1 LRPMTRISYRCK
13 PEPLNC
19 FLSIPSNP
27 SRSWR
32 SLKERKNH
40 SALARRARF
49 ILASLLLPAG
59 FACLARAQQPPL
71 SPSPKQSLPAQP
83 TNGLHAVDV
92 LMSLSSDMQTLAH
105 AIEPAVVKIYSTGLA
120 PVENGDTNRTAFLAQ
135 QRSVG
140 SGVIMDAQG
149 YILTNAHVV
158 QHARTL
164 SVLISDMSGV
174 EAPGNGDRAEPPATA
189 VPARIVGIDTVTD
202 LAVIKV
208 EKPGMRALKFGDS
221 DRVHPGE
228 LVLAFGSPLGLQ
240 DSVSLG
246 VISATNQ
253 QLDSDSPMVYLQTD
267 AAINPGNS
275 GGPLIDMQ
283 GEVVGI
289 NSMIETQSGGNE
301 GVGFSIPSNTARI
314 VYEQLLKY
322 GRPRRGTIGVY
333 PTNLTP
339 VLAQGLGLSRNAGVL
354 IEDVVPDSPADKAG
368 IKINDIVLS
377 ADGRPM
383 RDTKELAL
391 IMFRKRPGETVHL
404 SILSGTITRQIEVLV
419 AQSPRD
425 TASLLDPADT
435 DQYVIPR
442 LGALVLPMTPELA
455 NQFGSQRESGGL
467 LVVARTF
474 GAAADEVNLKTGD
487 ILYFAN
493 TTKLDSVAD
502 LKNFVKALK
511 SGDAVVL
518 QVERNGL
525 LNFLAFRYE
534 E

>member
-1 LRPMTRISYRCK
+1 MPLLRPMK
-13 PEPLNC
+13 
-19 FLSIPSNP
+19 
-27 SRSWR
+27 
-32 SLKERKNH
+32 
-40 SALARRARF
+40 ALTRRARF
-49 ILASLLLPAG
+49 ALASLLLSS
-59 FACLARAQQPPL
+59 ACASSLEAQEPPP
-71 SPSPKQSLPAQP
+71 SPPKQSLPVQP
-83 TNGLHAVDV
+83 ASGLHAVDV
-92 LMSLSSDMQTLAH
+92 LMSLSTDMQTLAH
-105 AIEPAVVKIYSTGLA
+105 SIEPAVVKIYATGLA
-120 PVENGDTNRTAFLAQ
+120 PVENGDSNKTAFLAQ

-158 QHARTL
+158 QHARSL
-164 SVLISDMSGV
+164 SVLVSDMTGAAAVGS
-174 EAPGNGDRAEPPATA
+174 GDRAEPPATA
-189 VPARIVGIDTVTD
+189 VPAHIVGIDTVTD

-208 EKPGMRALKFGDS
+208 EKPGMRALTFGDS

-240 DSVSLG
+240 GSVSLG

-253 QLDSDSPMVYLQTD
+253 QLDPDSPMVYLQTD

-275 GGPLIDMQ
+275 GGPLIDMR

-314 VYEQLLKY
+314 VYQQLVKY

-368 IKINDIVLS
+368 IKIDDIVLS
-377 ADGRPM
+377 ADGRPI

-404 SILSGTITRQIEVLV
+404 SILSGTVTRQIDVPV
-419 AQSPRD
+419 TQSPRD
-425 TASLLDPADT
+425 TAALLDPADT
-435 DQYVIPR
+435 DQYLIPR

-455 NQFGSQRESGGL
+455 SQFGGQRESGGL

-474 GAAADEVNLKTGD
+474 GAAADEVSLKTGD
-487 ILYFAN
+487 VIYFAN
-493 TTKLDSVAD
+493 TTKLNSVAD
-502 LKNFVKALK
+502 LRSFVKDLK

-518 QVERNGL
+518 QIERNGL

>member
-1 LRPMTRISYRCK
+1 LLFAMK
-13 PEPLNC
+13 
-19 FLSIPSNP
+19 
-27 SRSWR
+27 SRSAI
-32 SLKERKNH
+32 L
-40 SALARRARF
+40 SAL
-49 ILASLLLPAG
+49 LVSAG
-59 FACLARAQQPPL
+59 LSGATQQPP
-71 SPSPKQSLPAQP
+71 PVPAQKPPQPAQP
-83 TNGLHAVDV
+83 VSGLHAADV
-92 LMSLSSDMQTLAH
+92 LMGFSSDMESLAH
-105 AIEPAVVKIYSTGLA
+105 ATEPAVVKIYSTGLA
-120 PVENGDTNRTAFLAQ
+120 PVESGDTSRTAFLAQ

-164 SVLISDMSGV
+164 SVLVPDVSGV
-174 EAPGNGDRAEPPATA
+174 VDAGDGNRAEPPATA

-208 EKPGMRALKFGDS
+208 DKPGMRALKFADS

-246 VISATNQ
+246 VISAVNQ
-253 QLDSDSPMVYLQTD
+253 QLDPDSPMVYLQTD

-275 GGPLIDMQ
+275 GGPLIDMH
-283 GEVVGI
+283 GDVVGI

-314 VYEQLLKY
+314 VYEQLVKY
-322 GRPRRGTIGVY
+322 GHPRRGTIGVY

-354 IEDVVPDSPADKAG
+354 IEDVVPDSPADKVG
-368 IKINDIVLS
+368 IKIDDIVLS
-377 ADGRPM
+377 ADGRPI
-383 RDTKELAL
+383 RDTKQLAL
-391 IMFRKRPGETVHL
+391 IMFRKRPGETVQL
-404 SILSGTITRQIEVLV
+404 SILSGTVTRQLDVPV
-419 AQSPRD
+419 TQSPRD
-425 TASLLDPADT
+425 PTNLINPADT
-435 DQYVIPR
+435 DQYLIPG

-455 NQFGSQRESGGL
+455 GQIGSQREPGGL

-487 ILYFAN
+487 ILYYAN
-493 TTKLDSVAD
+493 TMKLSSVAD
-502 LKNFVKALK
+502 LKTFFKGLK
-511 SGDAVVL
+511 SGDPVVL
-518 QVERNGL
+518 QIERNSL
-525 LNFLAFRYE
+525 LTFLSFRFE

>member
-1 LRPMTRISYRCK
+1 VLRPMNRISCRCNL
-13 PEPLNC
+13 EPPQHNDLR
-19 FLSIPSNP
+19 SIPTSP
-27 SRSWR
+27 SRLPHF
-32 SLKERKNH
+32 LKKNH
-40 SALARRARF
+40 KSLIRRVRF
-49 ILASLLLPAG
+49 VLTSLLVSAG
-59 FACLARAQQPPL
+59 CAELVAAQQPPP
-71 SPSPKQSLPAQP
+71 SPPKQSLPAQSAS
-83 TNGLHAVDV
+83 GVHAVDV

-105 AIEPAVVKIYSTGLA
+105 AIEPAVVKIYATGLA
-120 PVENGDTNRTAFLAQ
+120 PVENSDTNRTAFFAQ

-140 SGVIMDAQG
+140 SGVVMDTQG

-164 SVLISDMSGV
+164 NVLVPDMSGV
-174 EAPGNGDRAEPPATA
+174 VAASNGDRAEPPATA
-189 VPARIVGIDTVTD
+189 VPARIIGMDTVTD

-208 EKPGMRALKFGDS
+208 EKSGMRALKFGDS

-253 QLDSDSPMVYLQTD
+253 QLDADSPMVYLQTD

-275 GGPLIDMQ
+275 GGPLVDME

-333 PTNLTP
+333 PTNLSP
-339 VLAQGLGLSRNAGVL
+339 VLAQGLGLSRNTGVL

-368 IKINDIVLS
+368 IKIDDIVLS
-377 ADGRPM
+377 ADGRPI

-404 SILSGTITRQIEVLV
+404 SILRGAATQQIDVPV
-419 AQSPRD
+419 TQSPRD
-425 TASLLDPADT
+425 TTALLDPADT
-435 DQYVIPR
+435 DQYLIPR

-455 NQFGSQRESGGL
+455 SQFGSQRESGGL

-474 GAAADEVNLKTGD
+474 GAAADEVNLKSGD
-487 ILYFAN
+487 ILYYAN
-493 TTKLDSVAD
+493 TTKLDSIAD
-502 LKNFVKALK
+502 LRNFVRGLK

-518 QVERNGL
+518 QIERGGL
-525 LNFLAFRYE
+525 LSFLSFRYE

>member
-1 LRPMTRISYRCK
+1 MPSLLSLHRT
-13 PEPLNC
+13 
-19 FLSIPSNP
+19 FAFAGLSI
-27 SRSWR
+27 
-32 SLKERKNH
+32 
-40 SALARRARF
+40 LAVSGG
-49 ILASLLLPAG
+49 L
-59 FACLARAQQPPL
+59 AQQPPA
-71 SPSPKQSLPAQP
+71 SPPLPISG
-83 TNGLHAVDV
+83 THASDV
-92 LMSLSSDMQTLAH
+92 LMSLSEDMQTLAH
-105 AIEPAVVKIYSTGLA
+105 KMEPSVVKIYATGLA
-120 PVENGDTNRTAFLAQ
+120 PVETGDTNRTAFLAQ

-164 SVLISDMSGV
+164 YVLVPDMTGMLASTGD
-174 EAPGNGDRAEPPATA
+174 ADRAEPPATA
-189 VPARIVGIDTVTD
+189 VPARIVGMDTITD

-208 EKPGMRALKFGDS
+208 ERPGMRALKFGDS

-253 QLDSDSPMVYLQTD
+253 QLDPDSPMVYLQTD

-283 GEVVGI
+283 GAVVGI

-314 VYEQLLKY
+314 VYEQLVKY

-339 VLAQGLGLSRNAGVL
+339 VLAQGLGLARDSGVL
-354 IEDVVPDSPADKAG
+354 IEDVVPDSSADKAG
-368 IKINDIVLS
+368 IRINDIVLS

-383 RDTKELAL
+383 RDTKEFAL

-404 SILSGTITRQIEVLV
+404 SMLNGTTTRQVDVPVE
-419 AQSPRD
+419 QSPRD
-425 TASLLDPADT
+425 AANLLNPTET
-435 DQYVIPR
+435 DQYLIPR
-442 LGALVLPMTPELA
+442 LGVLVLPMTPDVA
-455 NQFGSQRESGGL
+455 SQFGSRRQTGGL
-467 LVVARTF
+467 LVVARTS
-474 GAAADEVNLKTGD
+474 GVALDEVNLKAGD
-487 ILYFAN
+487 IVYTAN
-493 TTKLDSVAD
+493 ATRLNSIED
-502 LKNFVKALK
+502 LRNFVKALK

-518 QVERNGL
+518 QIERGGL
-525 LNFLAFRYE
+525 LNFLSFRFE

>member
-1 LRPMTRISYRCK
+1 LLRP
-13 PEPLNC
+13 
-19 FLSIPSNP
+19 
-27 SRSWR
+27 
-32 SLKERKNH
+32 LKAIIHKAPP
-40 SALARRARF
+40 ALAW
-49 ILASLLLPAG
+49 LLL
-59 FACLARAQQPPL
+59 FAP
-71 SPSPKQSLPAQP
+71 SPSSVDAQDLPPSPTKQALSAQSAS
-83 TNGLHAVDV
+83 GVHAVDV

-105 AIEPAVVKIYSTGLA
+105 SIEPAVVKIYATGLA
-120 PVENGDTNRTAFLAQ
+120 PVENADSNKTAFLAQ

-158 QHARTL
+158 QHARAL
-164 SVLISDMSGV
+164 NVLVSDMTGASTVGSS
-174 EAPGNGDRAEPPATA
+174 DRAEPPSTA
-189 VPARIVGIDTVTD
+189 VPARIVGIDTITD

-208 EKPGMRALKFGDS
+208 EKTGMRALAFGDS

-240 DSVSLG
+240 NSVSLG

-253 QLDSDSPMVYLQTD
+253 QLDPDSPMVYLQTD

-275 GGPLIDMQ
+275 GGPLIDMR

-289 NSMIETQSGGNE
+289 NSMIESQSGGNE

-314 VYEQLLKY
+314 VYQQLVKY

-339 VLAQGLGLSRNAGVL
+339 VLAQGLGLSRSSGVL
-354 IEDVVPDSPADKAG
+354 IEDVVPDSPADNAG
-368 IKINDIVLS
+368 IKVDDIVLS

-391 IMFRKRPGETVHL
+391 IMFRKRPGEAVHL
-404 SILSGTITRQIEVLV
+404 SILSGTNTREIDVSV
-419 AQSPRD
+419 TQSPRD
-425 TASLLDPADT
+425 TAALLDPADT
-435 DQYVIPR
+435 DQYLIPR

-455 NQFGSQRESGGL
+455 SQFGGQREAGGL

-474 GAAADEVNLKTGD
+474 GAAADEVSLKTGD
-487 ILYFAN
+487 IIYFAN
-493 TTKLDSVAD
+493 TTKLNSVAD
-502 LKNFVKALK
+502 LRNFVKNLK

-525 LNFLAFRYE
+525 LSFLAFRYDE
-534 E
+534 

>member
-1 LRPMTRISYRCK
+1 VLRLLIRTSCGPRA
-13 PEPLNC
+13 PLAQ
-19 FLSIPSNP
+19 L
-27 SRSWR
+27 
-32 SLKERKNH
+32 
-40 SALARRARF
+40 
-49 ILASLLLPAG
+49 ILASLLVCCAGPAG
-59 FACLARAQQPPL
+59 AQQPPL
-71 SPSPKQSLPAQP
+71 PPPGQSQPAP
-83 TNGLHAVDV
+83 PANGPHAIDV
-92 LMSLSSDMQTLAH
+92 LMNFSSDMQTLAH
-105 AIEPAVVKIYSTGLA
+105 SIEPAVVKIYATGLA
-120 PVENGDTNRTAFLAQ
+120 PVENADTNKTAFLAQ

-140 SGVIMDAQG
+140 SGVIMDARG

-164 SVLISDMSGV
+164 SVLVSDMTGV
-174 EAPGNGDRAEPPATA
+174 VGTGESDRSEPPATA
-189 VPARIVGIDTVTD
+189 VPARVIGMDTVTD

-208 EKPGMRALKFGDS
+208 EKAGMRALRFGDS

-240 DSVSLG
+240 GSVSLG
-246 VISATNQ
+246 VVSATNQ
-253 QLDSDSPMVYLQTD
+253 QLDPDSPMVYLQTD

-314 VYEQLLKY
+314 VYEQLVKY

-339 VLAQGLGLSRNAGVL
+339 VLAQGLGLSRNTGVV

-368 IKINDIVLS
+368 IKIDDIVLS
-377 ADGRPM
+377 ADGRLI

-404 SILSGTITRQIEVLV
+404 SLLSGTLTRQVV
-419 AQSPRD
+419 VPVTQSPRD
-425 TASLLDPADT
+425 TAALLDPADT
-435 DQYVIPR
+435 DQYLIPR

-455 NQFGSQRESGGL
+455 SQFGGQRKSGGL

-493 TTKLDSVAD
+493 TTKLDAVAD
-502 LKNFVKALK
+502 LKNFVRGLK

>member
-1 LRPMTRISYRCK
+1 LLRSMTRLGHCSK
-13 PEPLNC
+13 PKPLRQFHFSC
-19 FLSIPSNP
+19 PL
-27 SRSWR
+27 
-32 SLKERKNH
+32 LLHKKNRT
-40 SALARRARF
+40 ALTRGIRF
-49 ILASLLLPAG
+49 AVASLLVSAG
-59 FACLARAQQPPL
+59 CVGPVEAQQTAS
-71 SPSPKQSLPAQP
+71 SPPKQPLPAQP
-83 TNGLHAVDV
+83 ASGLHAVDV

-105 AIEPAVVKIYSTGLA
+105 AIEPAVVKIYATGLA
-120 PVENGDTNRTAFLAQ
+120 PVETGDTNKTAFLAQ

-164 SVLISDMSGV
+164 SVLVSDMSGV
-174 EAPGNGDRAEPPATA
+174 EAAGEGDRSEPPATA
-189 VPARIVGIDTVTD
+189 VPARIVGTDTVTD

-240 DSVSLG
+240 GSVSLG
-246 VISATNQ
+246 VVSATNQ
-253 QLDSDSPMVYLQTD
+253 QLDPDSPMVYLQTD

-289 NSMIETQSGGNE
+289 NSMIETQSGGSE

-314 VYEQLLKY
+314 VYEQLVKY
-322 GRPRRGTIGVY
+322 GHPRRGTIGVY

-354 IEDVVPDSPADKAG
+354 IEDVVPGSPADKAG
-368 IKINDIVLS
+368 IKIDDIVLS

-404 SILSGTITRQIEVLV
+404 SLLNGTLTRQLDVPV
-419 AQSPRD
+419 MQSPRD
-425 TASLLDPADT
+425 TSALLDPADT

-455 NQFGSQRESGGL
+455 NQFGGQRESGGL

-474 GAAADEVNLKTGD
+474 GAAADEVKLKTGD
-487 ILYFAN
+487 ILYYAN
-493 TTKLDSVAD
+493 ATKLNSIAD
-502 LKNFVKALK
+502 LKNFVQGLK
-511 SGDAVVL
+511 SGDPVVL
-518 QVERNGL
+518 QVERSGL

>member
-1 LRPMTRISYRCK
+1 VLRPMNSRRCMPK
-13 PEPLNC
+13 PLVAAC
-19 FLSIPSNP
+19 
-27 SRSWR
+27 
-32 SLKERKNH
+32 
-40 SALARRARF
+40 
-49 ILASLLLPAG
+49 LLLAPIG
-59 FACLARAQQPPL
+59 LVGMGLAQQPAL
-71 SPSPKQSLPAQP
+71 SPPQKQSLPAP
-83 TNGLHAVDV
+83 SAGGLHAVDV
-92 LMSLSSDMQTLAH
+92 LMSLSNDMQTLAH
-105 AIEPAVVKIYSTGLA
+105 AIEPAVVKIYATGLA
-120 PVENGDTNRTAFLAQ
+120 PVESGDANRTAFLAQ

-164 SVLISDMSGV
+164 DVLVSDMSGAV
-174 EAPGNGDRAEPPATA
+174 AAGDGDRAEPPATA
-189 VPARIVGIDTVTD
+189 VPARVVGIDTVTD

-314 VYEQLLKY
+314 VYEQLVKY
-322 GRPRRGTIGVY
+322 GHPRRGTIGVY

-368 IKINDIVLS
+368 VKIEDIVLS
-377 ADGRPM
+377 ADKRPM
-383 RDTKELAL
+383 RDTKEFAL

-404 SILSGTITRQIEVLV
+404 AIVRGTVTREVDV
-419 AQSPRD
+419 PVTQTPRD
-425 TASLLDPADT
+425 TTTLLDPADT
-435 DQYVIPR
+435 DQYLIPR
-442 LGALVLPMTPELA
+442 LGALVLPVTPELA
-455 NQFGSQRESGGL
+455 GQFGGQRESGGL

-474 GAAADEVNLKTGD
+474 SAAAEEVHLKTGD
-487 ILYFAN
+487 IVYYAN
-493 TTKLDSVAD
+493 TTKLNSIAD
-502 LKNFVKALK
+502 LKNFMSGLK
-511 SGDAVVL
+511 SGEAVVL
-518 QVERNGL
+518 QIERNNL
-525 LNFLAFRYE
+525 LNFLSFRFE